1 MPQICDGKRVKVVLP
16 SDENKTEA
24 VPAFIYRPLNGREFI
39 QMAEV
44 NDQMV
49 EGKLKVAERLE
60 LVYKTAAIGLVGWE
74 NMRDPETDT
83 DFEFKPENLDL
94 IVNPFEVQS
103 LLQCVME
110 AMQPSYEDK
119 KKLELPPASEED

>member
-16 SDENKTEA
+16 SDEHKTEK

-44 NDQMV
+44 NDRMV
-49 EGKLKVAERLE
+49 EGDMKVAERLG

-74 NMRDPETDT
+74 NMTDPVTGQQF
-83 DFEFKPENLDL
+83 DFKAADLDL
-94 IVNPFEVQS
+94 LVNPFEVQS
-103 LLQCVME
+103 LLEKVME
-110 AMQPSYEDK
+110 AMQPSNDDK
-119 KKLELPPASEED
+119 KKLESLPVSEAV